1 MTDHAQAKIEL
12 IGAAINA
19 AEQMNVKAGKPLDAH
34 ELAAF
39 SLLRIAARQYKETK
53 QPKRIDEADGE
64 FDDLHG
70 CG

>member
-1 MTDHAQAKIEL
+1 MIDHAQATIQL
-12 IGAAINA
+12 IGAAVNA
-19 AEQMNVKAGKPLDAH
+19 AEQMNVKAGKTLEPH

-53 QPKRIDEADGE
+53 QPKRIDETDDE
-64 FDDLHG
+64 FDSLHG